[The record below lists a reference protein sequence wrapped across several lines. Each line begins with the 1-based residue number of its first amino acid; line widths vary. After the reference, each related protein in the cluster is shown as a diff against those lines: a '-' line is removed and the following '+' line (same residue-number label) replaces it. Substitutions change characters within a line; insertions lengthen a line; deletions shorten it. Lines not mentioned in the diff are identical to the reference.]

1 LPLHL
6 RTFGAPVLL
15 NDDGEPLLPKGKPLA
30 LLAYCA
36 ADRRR
41 TLSRDECASLLWS
54 DTPPERARHSVRQV
68 IWKLRRVLGADFG
81 TRDDLITGVGDGLTT
96 DRERFL
102 EAVHTGDADTALVL
116 YAGPFLDG
124 MVLPGGDEF
133 DDWLQFER
141 HRLEEML
148 VQVVERTAER
158 ALEEERRGEARDLV
172 DRLLARAPGHVGARR
187 LLIECALAVGD
198 LATARQVAD
207 ALAVQATLDGLT
219 LPARVMHA
227 IDRARQSATQPV
239 DSTPVIALDFVGRD
253 GPFADIM
260 HAWQEAQQGQPRR
273 IIVTGVAGIGK
284 SRLLQVVQRRCA
296 GKPARTVLVRANV
309 GEQAVAFGFASLL
322 VRTLGALPGALGV
335 SEATARELVA
345 LDPSLTASLRVPPA
359 MWDAVEGPR
368 RRALA
373 VLDLL
378 QAVAEQQ
385 PLALLI
391 DDWHWMDAPSRELL
405 TVALGRCEAL
415 PLLVVV
421 SSRHAQE
428 LPALPQA
435 QTMTLAPLTID
446 DSVEALRSTGGWP
459 ASPAATRFLTLL
471 ATASRGVPLDL
482 YERLAMAVDTGQ
494 LRWQDGEWF
503 TTDWEILASELAAAS
518 PLVQRLTSSAAAERQ
533 ILLLLAVAGAPV
545 PRDVLEAAVAAVA
558 PAETIPSLAASA
570 SQPASAPA
578 TSPTSGHDLV
588 SAALPMLES
597 KGLVRFDGEH
607 LLLAHDTIADAVLD
621 LESREHRRAAHG
633 ALATAMARALNA
645 NANARGARRG
655 ASELTLAALRH
666 ALQAHEVE
674 QAGTL
679 LARVVASAR
688 ARGDRRSAR
697 AVLHALLGEVPSDVD
712 VRAVLRGVPLWHRW
726 ERPSASSLGLGSL
739 MLAVGA
745 LIATWR
751 FATAPTVKVMQS
763 PWSISGV
770 PSYGPDVYRLMPAM
784 IVATEEGADSVTVRV
799 RSLDE
804 RAEIVAG
811 AELRTPR
818 GTVVLNALRL
828 RLRDSVGLLQV
839 EADGHQPAQ
848 VVVRR
853 TINAENLAKRA
864 MTTARLV
871 EGIFGR
877 QHLTPQQPT
886 LRVRPNEVVSG
897 VVQVH
902 YSSILP
908 GASVWVSYT
917 PSWGNPATAGRDI
930 MPVLTPTQSHIE
942 DVQVQFTA
950 PDQVGRH
957 WLIFVVAAEPSGGYA
972 LSGTNWTVE
981 SALWDDDN
989 DIARLPD
996 SVLVRANR
1004 DGFAWLSI
1012 AYRDGQYRSR
1022 TECAPNPRGRP
1033 GMYYCANGVGL
1044 FAIPVV
1050 VVD

>member
-1 LPLHL
+1 MPFHL

-15 NDDGEPLLPKGKPLA
+15 NDAGEPLLPKGKPLA
-30 LLAYCA
+30 LLVYCA

-41 TLSRDECASLLWS
+41 SISRDECASLLWS

-96 DRERFL
+96 DREQFL
-102 EAVHTGDADTALVL
+102 AAVHAGDADSALMA
-116 YAGPFLDG
+116 YAGPFLEG

-198 LATARQVAD
+198 LAMARQVAD
-207 ALAVQATLDGLT
+207 ALEAQATLDGLT
-219 LPARVMHA
+219 LPARVTHA
-227 IDRARQSATQPV
+227 IDRARQSVTQPV

-253 GPFADIM
+253 GPFADLM
-260 HAWQEAQQGQPRR
+260 HAWQEAQQGHPRR

-296 GKPARTVLVRANV
+296 VKPARAAFVRANV

-345 LDPSLTASLRVPPA
+345 LEPSLTASLRVPPA

-391 DDWHWMDAPSRELL
+391 DDWHWIDAPSRELL

-421 SSRHAQE
+421 SSRHSQE
-428 LPALPQA
+428 LPALPQTQA
-435 QTMTLAPLTID
+435 MTLAPLAID

-482 YERLAMAVDTGQ
+482 YERLAMAVETGQ
-494 LRWQDGEWF
+494 LHWQDGEWF
-503 TTDWEILASELAAAS
+503 TTDWETLASDLAAAS
-518 PLVQRLTSSAAAERQ
+518 PLVRRLTSSTADERQ
-533 ILLLLAVAGAPV
+533 IVLLLAVAGAPV
-545 PRDVLEAAVAAVA
+545 SRDVLEAAVATVL
-558 PAETIPSLAASA
+558 PSETMRSAAASA
-570 SQPASAPA
+570 TASAPA
-578 TSPTSGHDLV
+578 SGHDMV

-597 KGLVRFDGEH
+597 KGLVRFDGEQ
-607 LLLAHDTIADAVLD
+607 LRLTHDTIADAVLE
-621 LESREHRRAAHG
+621 LETRERRRAAHG
-633 ALATAMARALNA
+633 ALATAMVRAVNLN
-645 NANARGARRG
+645 RRG
-655 ASELTLAALRH
+655 AVLGTSELTLAALRH
-666 ALQAHEVE
+666 ALQAHQVE

-679 LARVVASAR
+679 LARVVATAR
-688 ARGDRRSAR
+688 SRGDRRSAR
-697 AVLHALLGEVPSDVD
+697 AVLHAQLGEVPSDVD

-726 ERPSASSLGLGSL
+726 ERPSASSFGLGSL
-739 MLAVGA
+739 MLAVGV
-745 LIATWR
+745 LVATWR
-751 FATAPTVKVMQS
+751 FVTAPTVKVMQS
-763 PWSISGV
+763 PWTVAGV
-770 PSYGPDVYRLMPAM
+770 PSYGPDVYRLMPAI
-784 IVATEEGADSVTVRV
+784 IVATDEGADSVMVRV

-811 AELRTPR
+811 SELRTPR
-818 GTVVLNALRL
+818 GAVVLNALRL
-828 RLRDSVGLLQV
+828 RLRDSVALVQV

-853 TINAENLAKRA
+853 TINAANLAKQPMA
-864 MTTARLV
+864 MANLV

-877 QHLTPQQPT
+877 QRLTPQQPT
-886 LRVRPNEVVSG
+886 LRVRRNEAVSG
-897 VVQVH
+897 VVQLH

-917 PSWGNPATAGRDI
+917 PSWGDPAVAGRDI
-930 MPVLTPTQSHIE
+930 MPVLTPTQSNIE

-957 WLIFVVAAEPSGGYA
+957 WLIFVVAPEPSGGYA
-972 LSGTNWTVE
+972 LSGTNWTAEAAV
-981 SALWDDDN
+981 WDDGN
-989 DIARLPD
+989 DVARLPD

-1004 DGFAWLSI
+1004 DGYAWLTV
-1012 AYRDGQYRSR
+1012 AYRDAQFRGR
-1022 TECAPNPRGRP
+1022 TECAPNPRGRS

-1050 VVD
+1050 VGD

>member
-1 LPLHL
+1 MPVHL

-15 NDDGEPLLPKGKPLA
+15 SDAGEPLLPKGKPLA
-30 LLAYCA
+30 LLVYCA

-41 TLSRDECASLLWS
+41 TISRDECASLLWS

-81 TRDDLITGVGDGLTT
+81 TRDDLITGVGSGLTT
-96 DRERFL
+96 DREQFL
-102 EAVHTGDADTALVL
+102 EAVHAGDADTALTA
-116 YAGPFLDG
+116 YAGPFLEG

-198 LATARQVAD
+198 LAMARQVAD
-207 ALAVQATLDGLT
+207 ALEAQATLDGLT

-227 IDRARQSATQPV
+227 IDRTRQSSAQPV

-260 HAWQEAQQGQPRR
+260 HAWQEAQQGQPRQ

-296 GKPARTVLVRANV
+296 VKPARAALVRANV

-345 LDPSLTASLRVPPA
+345 LDPSLMASLRVAPA
-359 MWDAVEGPR
+359 MWDTVEGPR

-391 DDWHWMDAPSRELL
+391 DDWHWMDAPSRELI

-421 SSRHAQE
+421 SSRHTQE

-482 YERLAMAVDTGQ
+482 YERLAMAVETGQ
-494 LRWQDGEWF
+494 LCWQDGEWF
-503 TTDWEILASELAAAS
+503 TADWETLASDLAAAS
-518 PLVQRLTSSAAAERQ
+518 PLVRRLTSSTAAERQ

-545 PRDVLEAAVAAVA
+545 PRDVLEVAVATVA
-558 PAETIPSLAASA
+558 PSETMPSVAEFGSASA
-570 SQPASAPA
+570 STPQ
-578 TSPTSGHDLV
+578 SGHDLV

-607 LLLAHDTIADAVLD
+607 LRLAHDTIADAVLE
-621 LESREHRRAAHG
+621 LETRERRRAAHG
-633 ALATAMARALNA
+633 ALATAMGRAVNA
-645 NANARGARRG
+645 GLHGAVRGI
-655 ASELTLAALRH
+655 SELTLAALRH
-666 ALQAHEVE
+666 ALQAHQVE

-688 ARGDRRSAR
+688 SRGDRRSAR
-697 AVLHALLGEVPSDVD
+697 AVLHAQLGEVPSDVD

-726 ERPSASSLGLGSL
+726 ERPSASSFGIGSL

-745 LIATWR
+745 LVATWR

-784 IVATEEGADSVTVRV
+784 VVGTEEGTDSVTVRV

-811 AELRTPR
+811 SELRTPR

-828 RLRDSVGLLQV
+828 RLRDSVGLVQV
-839 EADGHQPAQ
+839 EADGHRPAQ
-848 VVVRR
+848 VVLRR
-853 TINAENLAKRA
+853 TVNAENLTKRA

-877 QHLTPQQPT
+877 QRLTAQQPT
-886 LRVRPNEVVSG
+886 LRVRRNEAVSG
-897 VVQVH
+897 VVQLH

-917 PSWGNPATAGRDI
+917 PSWGNPATVGRDI
-930 MPVLTPTQSHIE
+930 MPVLTPTMSNIE
-942 DVQVQFTA
+942 DVPVQFTA
-950 PDQVGRH
+950 PDQMGRH

-981 SALWDDDN
+981 SALWDDGN
-989 DIARLPD
+989 ELAKLPD
-996 SVLVRANR
+996 SALVRANR
-1004 DGFAWLSI
+1004 DGFAWLSV

-1022 TECAPNPRGRP
+1022 SECAPNPRGRS

-1050 VVD
+1050 VGD